1 MLRSGWKKM
10 NEKIRYV
17 GPNFLELLTLVFV
30 VLKLLGKI
38 NWSWWWVLSPIWL
51 SLSAAIIVAIVLIV
65 HEKNDGF

>member
-51 SLSAAIIVAIVLIV
+51 SIGIAIIVAIILIV
-65 HEKNDGF
+65 REKNDGF

>member
-1 MLRSGWKKM
+1 MLRSGWKRM
-10 NEKIRYV
+10 NEKIKYV

-38 NWSWWWVLSPIWL
+38 SWSWWWVLSPIWL
-51 SLSAAIIVAIVLIV
+51 SLGAAIIVAIILIV

>member
-10 NEKIRYV
+10 NDKTRYV

-51 SLSAAIIVAIVLIV
+51 SLGLAIIVAIILIIR
-65 HEKNDGF
+65 EKNDGF